1 MKKIIFA
8 TLFLNHLIG
17 FTQESKTSK
26 TNLYFGADFQSRYIW
41 RGLQFGGS
49 SPSVQPSI
57 ELSSGNFTI
66 GGWAAYSTGGVNQA
80 QEADLYIS
88 LAASDALSFTL
99 TDYFFPTEGVK
110 QDYFSYGSD
119 TGHVYELAMTYASD
133 KTPWGFTI
141 ATNFAG
147 ADKSGTKQNYSTYFE
162 LNYSKSFDGVN
173 YSLFAGGVV
182 SDNGGY
188 YLTTGSGLINLGLS
202 ASKFVKLNKTFE
214 LPINTALIFNPDQ
227 GNVYLTFG
235 FSL

>member
-1 MKKIIFA
+1 MKKIIYTMLLMCSA
-8 TLFLNHLIG
+8 TLVA
-17 FTQESKTSK
+17 QEVKPSKAS
-26 TNLYFGADFQSRYIW
+26 LDFGADFQSRYIW

-49 SPSVQPSI
+49 SPSIQPSI
-57 ELSSGNFTI
+57 ELSSGSFTI

-99 TDYFFPTEGVK
+99 TDYFFPTEGIK

-141 ATNFAG
+141 ATNIAG
-147 ADKSGTKQNYSTYFE
+147 ADKNGSKQNYSTYFE
-162 LNYSKSFDGVN
+162 LNYSKSFDGVD

-182 SDNGGY
+182 SDNSGY

-202 ASKFVKLNKTFE
+202 ASKSVKLSKTFE

>member
-1 MKKIIFA
+1 MLLMCSA
-8 TLFLNHLIG
+8 TLVA
-17 FTQESKTSK
+17 QEVKPSKAS
-26 TNLYFGADFQSRYIW
+26 LDFGADFQSRYIW

-49 SPSVQPSI
+49 SPSIQPSI
-57 ELSSGNFTI
+57 ELSSGSFTI

-88 LAASDALSFTL
+88 LATSDALSFTL
-99 TDYFFPTEGVK
+99 TDYFFPTEGIK

-141 ATNFAG
+141 ATNIAG
-147 ADKSGTKQNYSTYFE
+147 ADKNGSKQNYSTYFE
-162 LNYSKSFDGVN
+162 LNYSKSFDGVD

-182 SDNGGY
+182 SDNSGY

-202 ASKFVKLNKTFE
+202 ASKSVKLSKTFE

>member
-1 MKKIIFA
+1 MKKIIYTMLLMCSA
-8 TLFLNHLIG
+8 TLVA
-17 FTQESKTSK
+17 QEVKPSKAS
-26 TNLYFGADFQSRYIW
+26 LDFGADFQSRYIW

-49 SPSVQPSI
+49 SPSIQPSI
-57 ELSSGNFTI
+57 ELSSGSFTI

-99 TDYFFPTEGVK
+99 TDYFFPTEGIK
-110 QDYFSYGSD
+110 QDYFSFSSD

-141 ATNFAG
+141 ATNIAG
-147 ADKSGTKQNYSTYFE
+147 ADKNGSKQNYSTYFE
-162 LNYSKSFDGVN
+162 LNYSKSFDGVD

-182 SDNGGY
+182 SDNSGY

-202 ASKFVKLNKTFE
+202 ASKSVKLSKTFE